1 MVVSLPCEILGKQ
14 KKMNGRTPRI
24 FPHDVR
30 VFVCAGAGCH
40 KSLKIYNLFCILVPT
55 LFPNSYFLQYFC
67 LLYYMKPDHSVP
79 FSTS

>member
-1 MVVSLPCEILGKQ
+1 MVVSLPCETLGKQ
-14 KKMNGRTPRI
+14 KKMKYPRI

-30 VFVCAGAGCH
+30 VFVCAGCH
-40 KSLKIYNLFCILVPT
+40 KSSKIYNLFCILVPT

-67 LLYYMKPDHSVP
+67 LLHYRKPNHSVP